1 MKALKINDIHLH
13 VQDDGSGCT
22 ASILQNPV
30 TYKRTLRVDHRHTQ
44 AQDRTIWRDVSLGF
58 LMSARVTGSIRG
70 ADSWNMAL
78 MGGEL

>member
-1 MKALKINDIHLH
+1 MKALKINDRHLH

-30 TYKRTLRVDHRHTQ
+30 TYKRTMRVDRRHTQ
-44 AQDRTIWRDVSLGF
+44 AQDLTIRRDVSIDFMVGH
-58 LMSARVTGSIRG
+58 MGSDWGRSM
-70 ADSWNMAL
+70 DSWNMAL

>member
-1 MKALKINDIHLH
+1 MKALKINDIHLY

-30 TYKRTLRVDHRHTQ
+30 TYRRTLHVDHRHTQ
-44 AQDRTIWRDVSLGF
+44 GQDRTIWRDVSMGF
-58 LMSARVTGSIRG
+58 LVSARASDPLRV
-70 ADSWNMAL
+70 AESWNMAL